1 MDSKEEVC
9 VENVPFLNLYL
20 KVLVLASKSA
30 TLGMI
35 GSRSDPVVFIFLLCS
50 CQEKGLKPSYGV

>member
-1 MDSKEEVC
+1 MVC

-20 KVLVLASKSA
+20 KVLVLASRSG
-30 TLGMI
+30 TLGMV

-50 CQEKGLKPSYGV
+50 CQEKGLKSSCGV